1 MDTPDQILIKKE
13 AENPYRVNRAM
24 RKTTNKM
31 FSAEPPV
38 QELLFVKNHDGELKK
53 QQRRAFNIMKPSIG
67 KSEQRNLA
75 LQNKKIK
82 IL

>member
-13 AENPYRVNRAM
+13 AENPYRVNRPT

-38 QELLFVKNHDGELKK
+38 
-53 QQRRAFNIMKPSIG
+53 
-67 KSEQRNLA
+67 
-75 LQNKKIK
+75 
-82 IL
+82 